1 MVGFGKKVLIV
12 EDGPPLNRMIQFL
25 FTSKGYS
32 TEYAYNGIEALEIL
46 KKTTPDA
53 IILDLMMPEMDGY
66 ELCETLKKNKQYK
79 ETPII
84 VLSALNAD
92 KNRDR
97 LISMGASD
105 YIEKPFISADLL
117 EKVSAAL
124 TPPVI

>member
-1 MVGFGKKVLIV
+1 M
-12 EDGPPLNRMIQFL
+12 
-25 FTSKGYS
+25 
-32 TEYAYNGIEALEIL
+32 YAYNGIEALEIL

-124 TPPVI
+124 TPPVS